1 MARSFSASMVRR
13 PAQPPDVVACQIRP
27 AGLVSM
33 GAGADATGRTSA
45 CDRYRLRDRAA
56 VGRGRWPDP
65 EAGVRELR
73 RITRPGGRVL
83 AALNG
88 VGNMRQL
95 AQLIAGICRGPGRD
109 PSTLRLDAAHF
120 ARVEVERFDDTL
132 LCTDPA
138 DVIAYVESLPLRPQA
153 VTVGVAQC
161 RPCRVRAG
169 GRGVQDRQGRAPG
182 RRRLSPVRRDWRRPR
197 PCATKKAAVSS
208 GPRCCRHAP

>member
-1 MARSFSASMVRR
+1 MRK
-13 PAQPPDVVACQIRP
+13 
-27 AGLVSM
+27 
-33 GAGADATGRTSA
+33 
-45 CDRYRLRDRAA
+45 
-56 VGRGRWPDP
+56 
-65 EAGVRELR
+65 LR